1 VEELNQD
8 SHKGDGAGGSMIIM
22 VACLEKEDDVLF
34 TGVIGIFNNKTVAKP
49 KLKITYWTSNTMHN
63 LE

>member
-1 VEELNQD
+1 
-8 SHKGDGAGGSMIIM
+8 MIIM